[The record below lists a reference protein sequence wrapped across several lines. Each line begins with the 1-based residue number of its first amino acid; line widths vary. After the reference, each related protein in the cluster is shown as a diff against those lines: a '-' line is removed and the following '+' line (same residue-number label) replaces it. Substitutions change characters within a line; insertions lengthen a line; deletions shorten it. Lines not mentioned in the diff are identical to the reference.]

1 MYLWDNGQLYRLYM
15 ENGILKREDFLYMH
29 MQKRVM
35 RMDKSILQM
44 DKFKIVPDEFLP
56 LEVEKVSP
64 SNFMKIKK
72 RDIADTHNAC

>member
-1 MYLWDNGQLYRLYM
+1 
-15 ENGILKREDFLYMH
+15 